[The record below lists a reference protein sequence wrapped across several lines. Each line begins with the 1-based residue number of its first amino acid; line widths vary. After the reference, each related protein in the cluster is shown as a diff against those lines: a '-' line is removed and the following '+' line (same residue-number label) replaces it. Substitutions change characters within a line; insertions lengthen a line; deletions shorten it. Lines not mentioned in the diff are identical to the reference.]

1 MTVNMTMLRSER
13 TVYANGIAPPSGS
26 PKTMYMSPQKIAS
39 TLIAS
44 AMPTSST
51 RRSRSSSVSPEVAPM
66 VAKGAS
72 GRAIICGRCY
82 WA

>member
-1 MTVNMTMLRSER
+1 
-13 TVYANGIAPPSGS
+13 
-26 PKTMYMSPQKIAS
+26 MYTSPQKIAS

-66 VAKGAS
+66 VTKGAS
-72 GRAIICGRCY
+72 GRAIICGRWYPAGAWDAGCRQRLY
-82 WA
+82 WSGRGESLEIYGPL